1 MKKTYIFCGFTKEK
15 KFGNKISAYFK
26 NDMKETNSIVF
37 VPGEYRISSK
47 TEHFIA
53 RDLEWFKEIG
63 IEFQKVYV
71 LGKDIYS
78 QEEMKNILINANVI
92 FLMSGFAVQQNKFL
106 EENGL
111 KEIIRDANGI
121 VIGISAGAINLGK
134 ISVCSKDTLKGIE
147 KTSIYKGIGRIDYS
161 FEPHFNM
168 KRDFELNP
176 ELKYISSRIKLY
188 GISNDIGIK
197 ILDNKYEV
205 IEGHMYIIEN
215 KNVKEVGE
223 IDRCC

>member
-26 NDMKETNSIVF
+26 HDMKETNSIVF

-47 TEHFIA
+47 TERFIA

-92 FLMSGFAVQQNKFL
+92 FFD
-106 EENGL
+106 EW
-111 KEIIRDANGI
+111 I
-121 VIGISAGAINLGK
+121 
-134 ISVCSKDTLKGIE
+134 CSSTKSIFRRKWIE
-147 KTSIYKGIGRIDYS
+147 RNY
-161 FEPHFNM
+161 
-168 KRDFELNP
+168 
-176 ELKYISSRIKLY
+176 
-188 GISNDIGIK
+188 
-197 ILDNKYEV
+197 
-205 IEGHMYIIEN
+205 
-215 KNVKEVGE
+215 
-223 IDRCC
+223 

>member
-71 LGKDIYS
+71 LGKYIYS
-78 QEEMKNILINANVI
+78 QEEMKNILIN
-92 FLMSGFAVQQNKFL
+92 
-106 EENGL
+106 
-111 KEIIRDANGI
+111 
-121 VIGISAGAINLGK
+121 
-134 ISVCSKDTLKGIE
+134 
-147 KTSIYKGIGRIDYS
+147 
-161 FEPHFNM
+161 
-168 KRDFELNP
+168 
-176 ELKYISSRIKLY
+176 
-188 GISNDIGIK
+188 
-197 ILDNKYEV
+197 
-205 IEGHMYIIEN
+205 
-215 KNVKEVGE
+215 
-223 IDRCC
+223 

>member
-15 KFGNKISAYFK
+15 KFGNKMSAYLK
-26 NDMKETNSIVF
+26 NDM
-37 VPGEYRISSK
+37 
-47 TEHFIA
+47 
-53 RDLEWFKEIG
+53 
-63 IEFQKVYV
+63 
-71 LGKDIYS
+71 
-78 QEEMKNILINANVI
+78 
-92 FLMSGFAVQQNKFL
+92 
-106 EENGL
+106 

-147 KTSIYKGIGRIDYS
+147 KTSIYKGIGRIEYT

-168 KRDFELNP
+168 KSDFELNP

-188 GISNDIGIK
+188 VISNDIEIK

-205 IEGHMYIIEN
+205 VEGNMYIIEN
-215 KNVKEVGE
+215 KNVKEIGE
-223 IDRCC
+223 FDRCC